1 MIFVGQLN
9 PIMLSPLNPQ
19 DLHIIFAH
27 HGEVAQLPPLESK
40 AQTLESDA
48 PTPKK
53 IWKSHLPLF
62 QWDFIFNTAGWLIY
76 KLLLSYSFP
85 VLQFSDHKIH
95 QKHRE
100 DIKLHQNGDNADRN
114 PAKYGK
120 LVRILWVSKC
130 VQAPHV

>member
-40 AQTLESDA
+40 AQTLESDD

-53 IWKSHLPLF
+53 IWKSNLPLF
-62 QWDFIFNTAGWLIY
+62 QWDFIFNTVGWLIY

-85 VLQFSDHKIH
+85 IFKFT
-95 QKHRE
+95 
-100 DIKLHQNGDNADRN
+100 A
-114 PAKYGK
+114 
-120 LVRILWVSKC
+120 
-130 VQAPHV
+130 